1 MFKLRFSLR
10 PNEKYQLILIFD
22 DSNKTK
28 VEAWQQKTGQIGD
41 TKKKQLE
48 EDSAANCVIM
58 ATGQ

>member
-22 DSNKTK
+22 DRNKTK
-28 VEAWQQKTGQIGD
+28 VEAWQQKTGQVGD
-41 TKKKQLE
+41 TKEKQLE
-48 EDSAANCVIM
+48 EDFAANYVIM

>member
-1 MFKLRFSLR
+1 M
-10 PNEKYQLILIFD
+10 IFD

-28 VEAWQQKTGQIGD
+28 VEAWQQKTGQVGD
-41 TKKKQLE
+41 TKNKQLE